1 MEEHQGL
8 FGGDEH
14 YLGARLLTTDYLEK
28 LFVLLLLGENSVS
41 GHEKEGWRKRKRWP
55 REETEQEEGDGV
67 PQISLTVVT
76 VLLIR
81 LLLFLARKNREWS
94 QQK

>member
-28 LFVLLLLGENSVS
+28 LFVFLLLGENSVS
-41 GHEKEGWRKRKRWP
+41 GHEKEG
-55 REETEQEEGDGV
+55 
-67 PQISLTVVT
+67 
-76 VLLIR
+76 
-81 LLLFLARKNREWS
+81 
-94 QQK
+94 